1 MCPCKDREIQMQRD
15 PGGKGH
21 GIMETCDMEPQAGTA
36 KDCRQSQELG
46 RAPQHILPWRPP
58 ERTSQTH
65 NFIPDF
71 WPPEVTENKL
81 PGFFK
86 TPRF

>member
-1 MCPCKDREIQMQRD
+1 MCPRKDREIQMQRD
-15 PGGKGH
+15 TGGKGH

-36 KDCRQSQELG
+36 KDCRQPQELG
-46 RAPQHILPWRPP
+46 RAQQHILPWRLP

-71 WPPEVTENKL
+71 
-81 PGFFK
+81 
-86 TPRF
+86 